1 MKAIVWRGIGDIR
14 LEDVPEPTIEQP
26 TDALVRLTASAICGT
41 DLHLVRGTISEME
54 PGTILGHEGVG
65 VIEALGPDVRNF
77 SVGDRVIIPSTIA
90 CGSCAY
96 CRAGCYSQCD
106 RANPHGAQ
114 AGTAFFGGPR
124 SSGSFDGLQA
134 EKARVPFANV
144 GLIKIPDDVTDEQ
157 AILLSDIFPTAYF
170 GATLAEITRGDNVAV
185 FGCGPVGLFAI
196 VSAQQLGA
204 GRVFAIDHEP
214 SRLAKARELGAEVI
228 DFDAE
233 DPVATIFRLTDDI
246 GVDRVIDAV
255 GIDAQRPH
263 AGPAAKSVHG
273 DDLERERRQLSPD
286 ADFDG
291 DQWSPGDGPS
301 MALTWAIDA
310 VCKNGTVAIIGV
322 YSEASQTF
330 PIGKAMNKNLTI
342 KMGNCDHRKYIP
354 IVLELVRTGAVDPT
368 QVLSHKR
375 PLDTALDAYRHFD
388 HRDDG
393 WIKVELELGGGSG
406 GSARPVPSSTED

>member
-14 LEDVPEPTIEQP
+14 LENVPEPSIEAP
-26 TDALVRLTASAICGT
+26 TDAIVRVTTSAICGT
-41 DLHLVRGTISEME
+41 DLHLVRGTVSPVE

-77 SVGDRVIIPSTIA
+77 SVGDRVIFPSTIA

-106 RANPHGAQ
+106 RANPNGKH
-114 AGTAFFGGPR
+114 AGTAYYGGPK
-124 SSGSFDGLQA
+124 SSGPFAGLQA

-144 GLIKIPDDVTDEQ
+144 GLIKIPDDVSDEQ

-170 GATLAEITRGDNVAV
+170 GASLAEIHRGDNVAV
-185 FGCGPVGLFAI
+185 FGCGPVGLFTI
-196 VSAQQLGA
+196 VSAQLLGA
-204 GRVFAIDHEP
+204 GRVFAVDHEP
-214 SRLAKARELGAEVI
+214 SRLAKARQLGAEVI

-233 DPVATIFRLTDDI
+233 DPVATILRLTDDI
-246 GVDRVIDAV
+246 GVERVIDAV

-263 AGPAAKSVHG
+263 AGPAAANVHG
-273 DDLERERRQLSPD
+273 DDLERERRRLAPD

-301 MALTWAIDA
+301 TALAWAIDA
-310 VCKNGTVAIIGV
+310 VCKNGTMAIIGV
-322 YSEASQTF
+322 YSEAAQTF

-342 KMGNCDHRKYIP
+342 KMGNCDHRMYIP
-354 IVLELVRTGAVDPT
+354 LLLDLVRTGAVDPT
-368 QVLSHKR
+368 QVLSHR
-375 PLDTALDAYRHFD
+375 RTIESAVDAYRHFD
-388 HRDDG
+388 RRDQG
-393 WIKVELELGGGSG
+393 WIKVELGVAESWS
-406 GSARPVPSSTED
+406 GSARGVPSTTED